1 MISLRD
7 NFNPV
12 KREEIRERG
21 REGGK
26 DKETDRERRRENIIT
41 LCLQAKKC
49 QTTKILA

>member
-12 KREEIRERG
+12 KREERRERR

-26 DKETDRERRRENIIT
+26 DKETDREKWRENIIK
-41 LCLQAKKC
+41 LCLLKNVKLI
-49 QTTKILA
+49 KF

>member
-21 REGGK
+21 REK
-26 DKETDRERRRENIIT
+26 DRQTEKEEEKT
-41 LCLQAKKC
+41 LLNYVC
-49 QTTKILA
+49 